1 MPYPAGIKNCNQHP
15 WLSRPWSMLS
25 NWVTRVHLAKTAG
38 GNNPGHTLNQPVFC
52 MPAATPFMQ
61 MMRQSSTAAL

>member
-1 MPYPAGIKNCNQHP
+1 MPAAAPLVQPPVKPPRQAAPGAPHPTYPPAY
-15 WLSRPWSMLS
+15 
-25 NWVTRVHLAKTAG
+25 
-38 GNNPGHTLNQPVFC
+38 PVFC